1 MAFCLLGG
9 AGGGVGHAV
18 VLAVLSG
25 RVPFRERTAKQSSLH
40 GVDLQEEQSSGRKIP
55 ADLEVFGE
63 KEYFYK
69 KKDAL

>member
-1 MAFCLLGG
+1 MAGYGC
-9 AGGGVGHAV
+9 AI

-25 RVPFRERTAKQSSLH
+25 RVPSRERTAKQSSLH
-40 GVDLQEEQSSGRKIP
+40 GVYLQEEQSSGRKIP